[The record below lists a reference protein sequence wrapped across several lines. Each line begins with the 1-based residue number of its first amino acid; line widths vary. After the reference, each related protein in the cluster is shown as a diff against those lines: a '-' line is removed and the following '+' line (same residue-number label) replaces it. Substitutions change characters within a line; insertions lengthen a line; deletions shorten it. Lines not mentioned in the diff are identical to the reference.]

1 MRQRPQNQ
9 PAVRAGGGEAT
20 VYHDER
26 FEAGQVANEEGAT
39 RVEAVGEL
47 DGCHEGE
54 DGPVQLAQRRSE
66 IVSETDGGGEGEGRV
81 GGHARVGE
89 REEVF
94 AKGLDEEGEK
104 RGRVEE
110 ECREALEGRGNVEK
124 EARGLEKGCV

>member
-20 VYHDER
+20 VSHDER

-47 DGCHEGE
+47 DGCHE
-54 DGPVQLAQRRSE
+54 
-66 IVSETDGGGEGEGRV
+66 
-81 GGHARVGE
+81 VGE